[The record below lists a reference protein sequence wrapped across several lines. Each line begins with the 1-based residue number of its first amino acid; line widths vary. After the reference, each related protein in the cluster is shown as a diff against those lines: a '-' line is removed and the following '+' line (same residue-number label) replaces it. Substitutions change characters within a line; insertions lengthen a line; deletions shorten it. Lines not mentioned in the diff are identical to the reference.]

1 MQAHVQLIIHTQFQW
16 AEGFARIVSGRIAG
30 RGVQY
35 PSYYF
40 FISCSLLIWISQKH
54 IYLIQ
59 HRILQVQ
66 KKKKTKNKT
75 KKPTRRIIAQSK
87 IAFNTSLHVFL
98 GFQNSMMG
106 THLRAPSFSHPSC
119 LAAQIHSESLL
130 LSFSVQWCN
139 GTASAVVKKVPI
151 IPAHCCFLCDRCFL
165 DTWAGERSWFRLLIS
180 SHERD
185 VVLNG
190 HVSLKRK
197 KEKKNL
203 HITCFL
209 WGCQEIWQ
217 WTLWIKATGWKEV
230 VAWQRKLEILFDGF
244 WLMQSFHPRKFD
256 LLFLNAEGK
265 TKTKGEG

>member
-1 MQAHVQLIIHTQFQW
+1 MEIWSKLTTYASSCAVNHTHTVPVGRRFCKNCFRKNCWEGSSVPKLLFFHLLFPLNLDFSKAHLSHTTSNP
-16 AEGFARIVSGRIAG
+16 AST
-30 RGVQY
+30 
-35 PSYYF
+35 
-40 FISCSLLIWISQKH
+40 
-54 IYLIQ
+54 
-59 HRILQVQ
+59 

-151 IPAHCCFLCDRCFL
+151 IPGHCCFLCDRCFL

-197 KEKKNL
+197 KEKKSTYNL
-203 HITCFL
+203 FPVRVPGNLTVNF
-209 WGCQEIWQ
+209 
-217 WTLWIKATGWKEV
+217 V
-230 VAWQRKLEILFDGF
+230 
-244 WLMQSFHPRKFD
+244 
-256 LLFLNAEGK
+256 N
-265 TKTKGEG
+265 